1 MVKTR
6 DLQSLEQDIELD
18 LEFWLD
24 RLVDKAGLSEKE
36 RSLLR
41 QACEL
46 SLSAERNAPD
56 ETNHWL
62 GSSSFRTGLEMA
74 DILADL
80 HIDLDGLLAAI
91 LYRAVRERKLD
102 LAVVRKQFS
111 PALEQLISG
120 VLRMA
125 VISTMR
131 NDSEHSV
138 FGHPGSQQAN
148 KIREMLVSIID
159 DVRVALIKIA
169 ERTCAIRAAKNTDEE
184 KKLRVAREVFDV
196 YAPLAHRLGIGHLKW
211 ELEDLA
217 FRYLEPEGYK
227 QIARLLD
234 EKRLDRQQYIQ
245 AVVMDLRAN
254 LDAENINGEVTGRPK
269 HIYSIWR
276 KMQKK
281 DIGFSQVYDIRAV
294 RILVPNL
301 TDCYAVLGIVHN
313 KWRNI
318 PREFDDYIA
327 SPKENGYRSLH
338 TAVIGPEGKVLEVQI
353 RTFAMHEEAE
363 LGVCSHWRYKDLDA
377 ADAARG
383 YEEKIAWLRQV
394 LEWHD
399 QLDGEPTLSYI
410 NREHSSDRIYAF
422 TPDGHV
428 VDLPRGST
436 PLDFAYRIHTT
447 IGHRCRGAKVNDR
460 IVPLSSQL
468 ATADQVE
475 ILTGKHENPSRDWM
489 SPSHGYL
496 HTNRA
501 RSKVQQWFRKQDYEK
516 NLVAGR
522 SMLEREMKLLGLRD
536 INLDELA
543 VRFNKKGRDGLYA
556 ALGAGDIN
564 LDQVLR
570 AAQGALFGTPKMPL
584 KSPRPASAVVDNA
597 GSDLYIYG
605 VGNLMTSIARCCQP
619 LPGEPILGYITT
631 GRGVT
636 IHRED
641 CSKLLRL
648 RARES
653 QRILQVSWGGEP
665 KGVYPVSVVVEAY
678 DRGGL
683 LRDISTAIDR
693 ESINI
698 VAINSRFRDY
708 NGEKIFVM
716 DIDLEVTGLDPL
728 SRLLARLQ
736 QIPNIIDVH
745 RVER

>member
-6 DLQSLEQDIELD
+6 DLQALEDDVELDIEYW
-18 LEFWLD
+18 LE
-24 RLVDKAGLSEKE
+24 RLIDKAELSEE
-36 RSLLR
+36 EQPLLR
-41 QACEL
+41 RACEL
-46 SLSAERNAPD
+46 SLAAERNAPD

-80 HIDLDGLLAAI
+80 HLDLDGLLTAV
-91 LYRAVRERKLD
+91 LYRAVREGKLD
-102 LAVVRKQFS
+102 IAVVRKEFP
-111 PALEQLISG
+111 PAVEKLIDS
-120 VLRMA
+120 VQRMA

-138 FGHPGSQQAN
+138 FGHPGSQQAA

-169 ERTCAIRAAKNTDEE
+169 ERTCAIRAVKNASEE
-184 KKLRVAREVFDV
+184 KRLRVAREIFDV

-227 QIARLLD
+227 EIARLLD
-234 EKRLDRQQYIQ
+234 EKRLDRQRYIQ
-245 AVVMDLRAN
+245 EVVAELQADLKAA
-254 LDAENINGEVTGRPK
+254 DIKGEVTGRPK

-301 TDCYAVLGIVHN
+301 TDCYTVLGIVHN

-338 TAVIGPEGKVLEVQI
+338 TAVIGPEGKVLEVQV
-353 RTFAMHEEAE
+353 RTFAMHDEAE
-363 LGVCSHWRYKDLDA
+363 LGVCSHWRYKNLDT
-377 ADAARG
+377 ADSSGG

-399 QLDGEPTLSYI
+399 QLDGVPTLSYT
-410 NREHSSDRIYAF
+410 NREDSSDRIYAF

-447 IGHRCRGAKVNDR
+447 IGHRCRGAKVNNR
-460 IVPLSSQL
+460 IVPLNSQL

-475 ILTGKHENPSRDWM
+475 ILTGKQEKPSRDWL

-496 HTNRA
+496 HTARA
-501 RSKVQQWFRKQDYEK
+501 RAKVQQWFRKQDYEK
-516 NLVAGR
+516 NLAAGR
-522 SMLEREMKLLGLRD
+522 AMLEREMKLLGLRD
-536 INLDELA
+536 INFEELA
-543 VRFNKKGRDGLYA
+543 ARFNKKGRDGLYA
-556 ALGAGDIN
+556 ALGAGDVN

-570 AAQGALFGTPKMPL
+570 AAQGALFGEPKMPL
-584 KSPRPASAVVDNA
+584 KAPRLANAMVDNV
-597 GSDLYIYG
+597 GPDLYIYG
-605 VGNLMTSIARCCQP
+605 VGNLMTSMARCCQP
-619 LPGEPILGYITT
+619 LPGEPILGYVTV

-641 CSKLLRL
+641 CAKLLRL
-648 RARES
+648 RARDPH
-653 QRILQVSWGGEP
+653 RILQVSWGGEP
-665 KGVYPVSVVVEAY
+665 KGIYPVTVTIQAY

-693 ESINI
+693 EGIN
-698 VAINSRFRDY
+698 VVGINSRFRDFK
-708 NGEKIFVM
+708 GEKLFVM
-716 DIDLEVTGLDPL
+716 DVDLEVTGLDPL
-728 SRLLARLQ
+728 SRVLARLQ
-736 QIPNIIDVH
+736 QIPNIIEVH
-745 RVER
+745 RIER